1 MIGERPRCLLRNRY
15 RLFFIGSF
23 VSVKIKLMRL
33 GKIRTPHFRIVIAD
47 SRSARNSKAIEEVGR
62 YSPAS
67 EPSLIEVNSERIQYW
82 IGVGAQPTEAVT
94 ALLKITGDYQKA
106 HGLPGTEGT
115 LKTIPARVDKRVAYE
130 AAVKEAMN
138 EPADGA
144 TTLKKKAAE
153 KLAAKSA
160 PAVSEPETQNAEAEV
175 PAPAATEVSEPE
187 TQNAEA
193 EVPAPVVTEEVV
205 SEAVAEAPAETSAE

>member
-1 MIGERPRCLLRNRY
+1 
-15 RLFFIGSF
+15 
-23 VSVKIKLMRL
+23 MRL

-47 SRSARNSKAIEEVGR
+47 SRSARNSKAIEEIGR

-67 EPSLIEVNSERIQYW
+67 EPSLIEVNSERVQYW
-82 IGVGAQPTEAVT
+82 LGVGAQPTEAVT

-106 HGLPGTEGT
+106 HGLPGSEGS
-115 LKTIPARVDKRVAYE
+115 LKAQPVKIDKRVAYE

-160 PAVSEPETQNAEAEV
+160 PAVDETPVAQATPVVAETSETQAAPTADETPAAEV
-175 PAPAATEVSEPE
+175 AADVS
-187 TQNAEA
+187 ASEA
-193 EVPAPVVTEEVV
+193 VTEETPQ
-205 SEAVAEAPAETSAE
+205 A

>member
-1 MIGERPRCLLRNRY
+1 
-15 RLFFIGSF
+15 

-82 IGVGAQPTEAVT
+82 MGVGAQPTEAVT

-160 PAVSEPETQNAEAEV
+160 PAV
-175 PAPAATEVSEPE
+175 EVSEQV

-193 EVPAPVVTEEVV
+193 EVPAPVVTEVSEPVTQNAEAEVPAPV
-205 SEAVAEAPAETSAE
+205 ASEEAVAEAPAETPAE

>member
-1 MIGERPRCLLRNRY
+1 
-15 RLFFIGSF
+15 
-23 VSVKIKLMRL
+23 MRL

-82 IGVGAQPTEAVT
+82 MGVGAQPTEAVT

-160 PAVSEPETQNAEAEV
+160 PVVVEEVSEPVTQNAEVEV
-175 PAPAATEVSEPE
+175 APEAVTEVAPE
-187 TQNAEA
+187 AVAEA
-193 EVPAPVVTEEVV
+193 APEV
-205 SEAVAEAPAETSAE
+205 VAEAPAETPAE

>member
-1 MIGERPRCLLRNRY
+1 
-15 RLFFIGSF
+15 

-33 GKIRTPHFRIVIAD
+33 GKIRTPHYRIVIAD
-47 SRSARNSKAIEEVGR
+47 SRSARNSKAIEEIGR

-67 EPSLIEVNSERIQYW
+67 EPSLIEVNSDRVQYW
-82 IGVGAQPTEAVT
+82 LGVGAQPTEAVT

-106 HGLPGTEGT
+106 NGLPGSEGT
-115 LKTIPARVDKRVAYE
+115 LKPQPIRVDKRVAYE

-153 KLAAKSA
+153 RLAAKAA
-160 PAVSEPETQNAEAEV
+160 PAVEETPVAEASPVVEETPAV
-175 PAPAATEVSEPE
+175 EETPVAEAAPAVEE
-187 TQNAEA
+187 T
-193 EVPAPVVTEEVV
+193 PVA
-205 SEAVAEAPAETSAE
+205 EAVAVEAAVEESPQA

>member
-160 PAVSEPETQNAEAEV
+160 PAVVEE
-175 PAPAATEVSEPE
+175 
-187 TQNAEA
+187 
-193 EVPAPVVTEEVV
+193 APVEV
-205 SEAVAEAPAETSAE
+205 VAEAAPEVVAETAPEVVAEAAAETPAEETPAE

>member
-1 MIGERPRCLLRNRY
+1 M
-15 RLFFIGSF
+15 
-23 VSVKIKLMRL
+23 SVKIKLMRL
-33 GKIRTPHFRIVIAD
+33 GKIRTPHYRIVIAD

-82 IGVGAQPTEAVT
+82 MGVGAQPTEAVT

-106 HGLPGTEGT
+106 HDLPGKEGT
-115 LKTIPARVDKRVAYE
+115 LKTLPVRIDKRVAYE

-153 KLAAKSA
+153 KLAAKAAPVVEA
-160 PAVSEPETQNAEAEV
+160 PAEV
-175 PAPAATEVSEPE
+175 AAEVSEPVI
-187 TQNAEA
+187 QNAEA
-193 EVPAPVVTEEVV
+193 EVPAPVVNEEVV
-205 SEAVAEAPAETSAE
+205 ADAVAEAVAEVTEEAPVAEEKAAE

>member
-15 RLFFIGSF
+15 RLFFTGSF

-160 PAVSEPETQNAEAEV
+160 PAVSEP
-175 PAPAATEVSEPE
+175 VS
-187 TQNAEA
+187 QNAEA
-193 EVPAPVVTEEVV
+193 EVPAPVVNDEVV
-205 SEAVAEAPAETSAE
+205 SEVIAEVPAETPAEAVAEAPAETPAE

>member
-1 MIGERPRCLLRNRY
+1 
-15 RLFFIGSF
+15 

-33 GKIRTPHFRIVIAD
+33 GKIRTPHYRIVIAD
-47 SRSARNSKAIEEVGR
+47 SRSARNSKAIEEIGR

-67 EPSLIEVNSERIQYW
+67 EPSLIEVNSDRVQYW
-82 IGVGAQPTEAVT
+82 LAVGAQPTEAVT

-106 HGLPGTEGT
+106 NGLPGSEGT
-115 LKTIPARVDKRVAYE
+115 LKPQPIRVDKRVAYE

-153 KLAAKSA
+153 RLAAKA
-160 PAVSEPETQNAEAEV
+160 
-175 PAPAATEVSEPE
+175 
-187 TQNAEA
+187 
-193 EVPAPVVTEEVV
+193 APVVEETP
-205 SEAVAEAPAETSAE
+205 VAEAAPVVEETPVAEAAPIAEEVAVEAAVEETPQA